1 VSNTGDHVTRS
12 GFSKDCWA
20 AADRMARVASQ
31 HDPGLEQEFRS
42 AAEHIQDE
50 IIAKAWSPDLGSFA
64 ASFGSQDLDASL
76 LQMAHLRFLPLEDSR
91 LRGAIDRI
99 RDGLSKDGWLFR
111 YRLDDGFGPPAVAL
125 KLSRI

>member
-1 VSNTGDHVTRS
+1 
-12 GFSKDCWA
+12 
-20 AADRMARVASQ
+20 MARVASQ